1 MYVHIKLIFMKTIY
15 SILTILAMT
24 TMSFTAPEAGTE
36 VVVNPTE
43 SKVVWEGKKV
53 GGAHTGTIA
62 IKSGNFTFEGDQLT
76 GGTFT
81 IDMTTL
87 GSTDLSG
94 EYKDKLDG
102 HLKSD
107 DFFGVATFPTS
118 TLTITEVVAQGPGKY
133 KVTGD
138 ITIKG
143 ITKSIKF
150 PAEVSVAG
158 DKVTSTANIT
168 LDRSEFNVRYGSGSF
183 FDNLGDKVIYD
194 DFALALTV
202 VASK

>member
-1 MYVHIKLIFMKTIY
+1 MKTIY
-15 SILTILAMT
+15 SLLTILAMT
-24 TMSFTAPEAGTE
+24 TMAFTSPEAGTE
-36 VVVNPTE
+36 VAVNPTE

-87 GSTDLSG
+87 GSTDLTG
-94 EYKDKLDG
+94 ETKDKLDG

-107 DFFGVATFPTS
+107 DFFGVANFPTS
-118 TLTITEVVAQGPGKY
+118 TLKITNVIAQGPGKY
-133 KVTGD
+133 NITGD

-143 ITKSIKF
+143 ITKTIKF
-150 PAEVSVAG
+150 LTDVTVEGNS
-158 DKVTSTANIT
+158 VTSSANLTI
-168 LDRSEFNVRYGSGSF
+168 DRSEFNVKFGSGSF

-194 DFALALTV
+194 NFTLALTV
-202 VASK
+202 VGTK